1 MTDTPLP
8 PLPGV
13 HNIRDLG
20 GLPRAGGGAT
30 APRRVLRGCAMQGLS
45 AEGRAALIEA
55 GLATVIDL
63 RSAAER
69 TEAPPPFAGTAGV
82 ETVHMPVF
90 ADLAPVSAMLDAD
103 PAFTLDRRYIAALGA
118 AGPRL
123 AAAVAAVAEARPG
136 IVIVHC
142 TAGKDRTGLV
152 AALLLALA
160 GVERGAIVADYA
172 RTEADGAALLGRL
185 RARAAG
191 YAPDPR
197 VLDVILGAPAAAM
210 AATLDHLE
218 AGYGGAAGY
227 LRAAGLADAPLAAAA
242 ARLSPQG
249 A

>member
-20 GLPRAGGGAT
+20 GLPRGGGGRT
-30 APRRVLRGCAMQGLS
+30 APRRVLRACAMQGLA

-55 GLATVIDL
+55 GLSTVIDL

-69 TEAPPPFAGTAGV
+69 GAAPPPFAGIAGV
-82 ETVHMPVF
+82 ETLHLPVF

-103 PAFTLDRRYIAALGA
+103 PAFTLDRRYVAALDA

-123 AAAVAAVAEARPG
+123 AAAVAAVGEARPG
-136 IVIVHC
+136 IVVIHC

-160 GVERGAIVADYA
+160 EVERTAIVGDYA
-172 RTEADGAALLGRL
+172 RTGTEGAALIAQL
-185 RARAAG
+185 RARAAAH
-191 YAPDPR
+191 APDPR
-197 VLDVILGAPAAAM
+197 VLDIILGAPAAAM
-210 AATLDHLE
+210 AATLDHLDTVH
-218 AGYGGAAGY
+218 GGARGY
-227 LRAAGLADAPLAAAA
+227 LAAAGLAPARLAAAA
-242 ARLSPQG
+242 ARLAP
-249 A
+249 